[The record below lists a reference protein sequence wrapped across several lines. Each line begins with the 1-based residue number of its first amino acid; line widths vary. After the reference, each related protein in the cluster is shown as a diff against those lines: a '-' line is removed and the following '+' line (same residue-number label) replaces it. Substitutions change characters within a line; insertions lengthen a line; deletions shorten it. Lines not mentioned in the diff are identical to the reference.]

1 MPRITTTELAE
12 RVSKLEDLVRQQD
25 RVIAQL
31 AAKTATQ
38 GQVRAA
44 FAAVRD
50 VERVSTRAAA
60 MERARAEAIRTGKPV
75 KVVF

>member
-1 MPRITTTELAE
+1 MRITNVELAE
-12 RVSKLEDLVRQQD
+12 RVTRLEDLIKQQD
-25 RVIAQL
+25 QVITKLVAR
-31 AAKTATQ
+31 TATQ

-50 VERVSTRAAA
+50 IERVSARAAA
-60 MERARAEAIRTGKPV
+60 MQAARDEAIRTGKPV